1 MTTTTTEPVHKLL
14 ITGTGRAGTTF
25 LVQLLT
31 ELGLDTGYPR
41 GTRSQ
46 DYFDHCAAGLETEL
60 TVEAS
65 PYVVKNPA
73 FCETLPM
80 FLATRCF
87 IIDHVLV
94 PIRQLDDAANSRIRV
109 GGHDGL
115 VPGGLLGTADPA
127 AQRGVLAER
136 FHGLMHALAAND
148 IPHTLLH
155 FPRFALDPD
164 YAWTKLRFLL
174 PAVDRAVFAEVFR
187 ELSRPELIH
196 RFGPATA
203 SDPDRA
209 AQFLRH
215 EKRKRARRR
224 VRRVAAALVLILVAA
239 LAVRSYLVSER
250 QDAAA
255 RPVPAV
261 GR

>member
-1 MTTTTTEPVHKLL
+1 MPPTTEPAHKLL

-31 ELGLDTGYPR
+31 ELGLDTGYAR

-46 DYFDHCAAGLETEL
+46 DYFDHCAAGLEGEL
-60 TVEAS
+60 TAEAS

-73 FCETLPM
+73 FCDSLPAI
-80 FLATRCF
+80 LATHCF

-109 GGHDGL
+109 GGQDGL
-115 VPGGLLGTADPA
+115 VPGGLLGTSDPA

-136 FHGLMHALAAND
+136 FHGLMHALAAHD

-155 FPRFALDPD
+155 FPRLALDAD

-174 PAVDRAVFAEVFR
+174 PSGEWTAFAAVFRRV
-187 ELSRPELIH
+187 SRPELIH
-196 RFGPATA
+196 QFGPAA
-203 SDPDRA
+203 EADPRPA
-209 AQFLRH
+209 AEQFLRR

-224 VRRVAAALVLILVAA
+224 SKRVAAAIVLIVAA
-239 LAVRSYLVSER
+239 VLAVRKYAER
-250 QDAAA
+250 GRGDPATA
-255 RPVPAV
+255 PVPAA